1 MVPLLGGL
9 NFLPGKMRVP
19 FSTPAAHVHRR
30 FLPPRLLWTLWMCAC
45 GDRMFN
51 SGSPEVPVVPAKAW
65 LGVSYVSPSSHFRG
79 ECGWN
84 RGARTAFAL
93 SPHETVLLCPDCAW
107 EWVLLVQACPRRPCV
122 ARPAEELAR
131 HIRSAQTLT
140 QPGAVELTACVGG
153 SASWAKVRKWLLHT
167 VRDRSCS
174 KDEIFLLCRHK
185 LSQVLMLDFFLPFLS
200 KSCGLS
206 VARGT
211 LPSPPGKVFSSWGRV
226 SG

>member
-1 MVPLLGGL
+1 MSIVVSFPPVGVCGHC
-9 NFLPGKMRVP
+9 GCARVATAC
-19 FSTPAAHVHRR
+19 STAEALKCPWCQQRHGSACRMCHR
-30 FLPPRLLWTLWMCAC
+30 L
-45 GDRMFN
+45 
-51 SGSPEVPVVPAKAW
+51 V
-65 LGVSYVSPSSHFRG
+65 HFRG

-84 RGARTAFAL
+84 RGAHTAFAL